1 MHGHGYAPPPPRR
14 PSTGAVV
21 TLRVILVALPLLS
34 CGFLAWPA
42 TLRAALVTR
51 RQREWWAFGA
61 SLVIWVFAIALMS
74 TDNTDDFSSPN
85 GTLGLIL
92 MLLNGVACAVY
103 YLIVDIGYYLRP
115 VAMGNMPPQQTTLY
129 GYQQAPPAPQ
139 SPALQPPAPQPYA
152 GTPVPQ
158 PPQPQSAP
166 VPPPPQRPAPARI
179 DQVRAELD
187 ELSDYLR
194 KHEGNAEGGR

>member
-1 MHGHGYAPPPPRR
+1 MHGHGYVPPPPRP
-14 PSTGAVV
+14 PSPGTVV
-21 TLRVILVALPLLS
+21 TLRVLLVALPLMT
-34 CGFLAWPA
+34 CGLLPWPA

-51 RQREWWAFGA
+51 RQREWWVFGA
-61 SLVIWVFAIALMS
+61 SLLIWIFVIALIS
-74 TDNTDDFSSPN
+74 TDTTEDLSSSN
-85 GTLGLIL
+85 GTLGVIL

-103 YLIVDIGYYLRP
+103 YLIVDISFHGRP
-115 VAMGNMPPQQTTLY
+115 AVMGNVPPQQTTFY

-139 SPALQPPAPQPYA
+139 PPAAQPPAPQPYA

-158 PPQPQSAP
+158 PPAPQSAP
-166 VPPPPQRPAPARI
+166 APPPPQRPAPVRI

-194 KHEGNAEGGR
+194 KHEDGR

>member
-21 TLRVILVALPLLS
+21 TLRVILTALPLMT
-34 CGFLAWPA
+34 CGMLPWPA

-51 RQREWWAFGA
+51 RQREWWAFAA
-61 SLVIWVFAIALMS
+61 SIVIWAFAIGLMS
-74 TDNTDDFSSPN
+74 TDDTDDFSSPA
-85 GTLGLIL
+85 GSLGLVL
-92 MLLNGVACAVY
+92 MMLNGLACAIYFLV
-103 YLIVDIGYYLRP
+103 VDIQYYGRP
-115 VAMGNMPPQQTTLY
+115 MPMANMPPQQTTLY
-129 GYQQAPPAPQ
+129 GYQQAPPAPH
-139 SPALQPPAPQPYA
+139 A

-158 PPQPQSAP
+158 PPAPQPYGGTPVPQPPPPQSAP
-166 VPPPPQRPAPARI
+166 APPPPQRPAPVRI

-194 KHEGNAEGGR
+194 KHEDGR

>member
-21 TLRVILVALPLLS
+21 TLRVILVALPLMT
-34 CGFLAWPA
+34 CGFLGWPA

-61 SLVIWVFAIALMS
+61 SLAIWTFAIALMS

-85 GTLGLIL
+85 GTLGLVL
-92 MLLNGVACAVY
+92 MMLSGVACAIY
-103 YLIVDIGYYLRP
+103 FLIVDIHHYGQP
-115 VAMGNMPPQQTTLY
+115 MVMGNAPPQQTTLY
-129 GYQQAPPAPQ
+129 GFQQAPPAP
-139 SPALQPPAPQPYA
+139 QPPAPQPYA

-158 PPQPQSAP
+158 PPPPQSAP
-166 VPPPPQRPAPARI
+166 APPPPQRPAPVRI

-194 KHEGNAEGGR
+194 KQEDDR